1 MPLLSWKREADS
13 RDLRQAAMA
22 VHLIIDGYNL
32 IRRSPVLR
40 REDEVALELARE
52 SLLERLRRYKRIRSH
67 RITVIFDGANK
78 IGAPPGPGQ
87 EKGIRVVFSGRNE
100 TADTVIK
107 RMSEK
112 EGGKLT
118 VVTSDR
124 DLGRYAASFGAVV
137 IDAEEFEGK
146 LEMVL
151 YLDVKGAEVDE
162 EKEGRQGGLDT
173 RKKGPSKRLSK
184 GERRKR
190 QRLRKV

>member
-1 MPLLSWKREADS
+1 MPLLSWRKEADS
-13 RDLRQAAMA
+13 RDRGQAAMA

-40 REDEVALELARE
+40 QEDKIALELARE
-52 SLLERLRRYKRIRSH
+52 SLLERLRKYKKIRSH
-67 RITVIFDGANK
+67 RITVVFDGANK
-78 IGAPPGPGQ
+78 SGAPPRSGQ

-100 TADTVIK
+100 TADAVIK

-124 DLGRYAASFGAVV
+124 DLGRYVASRGAVV

-146 LEMVL
+146 LEMVF
-151 YLDVKGAEVDE
+151 YIDAKGPEADE
-162 EKEGRQGGLDT
+162 ENDGRQGGLDS

-184 GERRKR
+184 GDRRKR
-190 QRLRKV
+190 QRLRKI

>member
-1 MPLLSWKREADS
+1 MPLLSWKSELDA
-13 RDLRQAAMA
+13 RDFRQAAMA

-40 REDEVALELARE
+40 REDEVALELARQ
-52 SLLERLRRYKRIRSH
+52 SLLERLRRYKKIRSH
-67 RITVIFDGANK
+67 RITVVFDGASK
-78 IGAPPGPGQ
+78 SGAPAGPGQ

-107 RMSEK
+107 RMSEN

-124 DLGRYAASFGAVV
+124 DLGRYAASCGAVV
-137 IDAEEFEGK
+137 IDVEEFEAK
-146 LEMVL
+146 LEMVF
-151 YLDVKGAEVDE
+151 YLDAKGAEVDE
-162 EKEGRQGGLDT
+162 GNEGRQSGLDT

>member
-1 MPLLSWKREADS
+1 
-13 RDLRQAAMA
+13 MA

-32 IRRSPVLR
+32 IRRSPMLR

-67 RITVIFDGANK
+67 RITVVFDGASRT
-78 IGAPPGPGQ
+78 GAPSSPGQ

-100 TADTVIK
+100 TADAVIK

-124 DLGRYAASFGAVV
+124 DLGRYAASYGAVV

-146 LEMVL
+146 LDMALHLEA
-151 YLDVKGAEVDE
+151 KGAEEDE
-162 EKEGRQGGLDT
+162 ENEGRQGGLDT
-173 RKKGPSKRLSK
+173 RKKGPSMRLSK

>member
-1 MPLLSWKREADS
+1 
-13 RDLRQAAMA
+13 
-22 VHLIIDGYNL
+22 
-32 IRRSPVLR
+32 
-40 REDEVALELARE
+40 
-52 SLLERLRRYKRIRSH
+52 
-67 RITVIFDGANK
+67 
-78 IGAPPGPGQ
+78 
-87 EKGIRVVFSGRNE
+87 
-100 TADTVIK
+100 
-107 RMSEK
+107 
-112 EGGKLT
+112 
-118 VVTSDR
+118 VTSDR

>member
-1 MPLLSWKREADS
+1 MPLLILRKEADS
-13 RDLRQAAMA
+13 RARRQAAMA

-32 IRRSPVLR
+32 IHRSPVLR
-40 REDEVALELARE
+40 REDEIALELARE

-67 RITVIFDGANK
+67 RITVVFDGASK
-78 IGAPPGPGQ
+78 SGGPPGSGQ

-100 TADTVIK
+100 TADAVIK

-112 EGGKLT
+112 EGGGLT

-124 DLGRYAASFGAVV
+124 DLGRYVASRGAVV

-146 LEMVL
+146 LEMVF
-151 YLDVKGAEVDE
+151 YLDAKGPEADE
-162 EKEGRQGGLDT
+162 ENEGRQGALDS
-173 RKKGPSKRLSK
+173 RKKGPSKRLAK

-190 QRLRKV
+190 QRLRKI

>member
-1 MPLLSWKREADS
+1 
-13 RDLRQAAMA
+13 MA

-40 REDEVALELARE
+40 RDDEIALELARE

-67 RITVIFDGANK
+67 RITVVFDGANR
-78 IGAPPGPGQ
+78 IGASPGPGQ
-87 EKGIRVVFSGRNE
+87 EKGIRVIFSGRNE

-107 RMSEK
+107 HMSEK
-112 EGGKLT
+112 EGGRLT

-137 IDAEEFEGK
+137 VDAEDFEGK
-146 LEMVL
+146 LEMAL
-151 YLDVKGAEVDE
+151 YLETKGPEMDD

-173 RKKGPSKRLSK
+173 RKKGPRKRLAK

>member
-1 MPLLSWKREADS
+1 
-13 RDLRQAAMA
+13 MA

-40 REDEVALELARE
+40 REDEIALELARN
-52 SLLERLRRYKRIRSH
+52 SLLERLRKYKKIRSH
-67 RITVIFDGANK
+67 RITVIFDGASK
-78 IGAPPGPGQ
+78 SGALPGSGQ

-100 TADTVIK
+100 TADGVIK
-107 RMSEK
+107 RMTEK

-124 DLGRYAASFGAVV
+124 DLGRYAASCGAVV
-137 IDAEEFEGK
+137 IDAEEFEAK

-151 YLDVKGAEVDE
+151 YLDAKGAEVVE
-162 EKEGRQGGLDT
+162 ENEGRQGGLDT
-173 RKKGPSKRLSK
+173 RKKGPSKRLAK
-184 GERRKR
+184 GERKKQ